1 VDLGSWFGFD
11 RIIFVRIILTALLLL
26 LLWLGVRRAKLVP
39 GRGQSIVELAVD
51 FVRVQVAEQI
61 LGKERARPY
70 VALLTTIFFT
80 VLAMNLGGLIP
91 GLNIAGTSR
100 LGIALV
106 LAVWVLLVYLSAGV
120 RKHGFFGYIKSQL
133 FPPGVPW
140 PMYILLTPVELL
152 QVLIIRPATL
162 VIRLVANMM
171 AGHIMMVLAIGA
183 TNFLLLEAAGALK
196 AAGALT
202 FVGGMFITVFELFV
216 ALLQAY
222 IFAILSAV
230 YLNFALEEEH

>member
-1 VDLGSWFGFD
+1 MAPDSWFGFD

-26 LLWLGVRRAKLVP
+26 LCWLGIRRAKLVP
-39 GRGQSIVELAVD
+39 GRGQSILEMAMD
-51 FVRVQVAEQI
+51 FVRVQIAEQI
-61 LGKERARPY
+61 LGKERAKPY
-70 VALLTTIFFT
+70 IALLTTIFFT

-91 GLNIAGTSR
+91 GLNIAGTAR
-100 LGIALV
+100 MGIAAI
-106 LAVWVLLVYLSAGV
+106 LAVWVLLIYLAAGM
-120 RKHGFFGYIKSQL
+120 RKHGFGGYWKSQL
-133 FPPGVPW
+133 FPPGVPK
-140 PMYILLTPVELL
+140 PMYILLTPIELL

-171 AGHIMMVLAIGA
+171 AGHIMMLLAIGA
-183 TNFLLLEAAGALK
+183 TNFFILEAAGALK

-216 ALLQAY
+216 AALQAY
-222 IFAILSAV
+222 IFAVLSAV